1 MIHEIAREL
10 QAVMRGRG
18 CPFDVVDGTEATKT
32 TTYSRERIVLE
43 HDEGSDDTFSPVRG
57 SGAATRKNPAPVLV
71 VNQAFK
77 ATIYAQ
83 SPKAGA
89 MPFEHRRRAEQMRD
103 QLLVAIREVAAERCN
118 GWEPRAGRF
127 VQPGDLEKSEV
138 IGGAVYELRF
148 MFERGVKVETWKGEK
163 RPEVTLGAGSL
174 RSTTKVSAN
183 GWDDDN
189 DPSTVPANA
198 ETACG
203 A

>member
-10 QAVMRGRG
+10 QAALRSRG
-18 CPFDVVDGTEATKT
+18 CPFDVVDGVEPTKP
-32 TTYSRERIVLE
+32 TTYARERIVLE
-43 HDEGSDDTFSPVRG
+43 HDEAADDTFSPVRG
-57 SGAATRKNPAPVLV
+57 AGAATRKNPAPLLV
-71 VNQAFK
+71 VNQALK

-89 MPFEHRRRAEQMRD
+89 MPFEHRRRAEQVRD
-103 QLLVAIREVAAERCN
+103 HLLVALRDVATERHN

-127 VQPGDLEKSEV
+127 VQPIDLERTEV

-148 MFERGVKVETWKGEK
+148 TFERGVKVETWKGDK
-163 RPEVTLGAGSL
+163 RPEATLAGGMM
-174 RSTTKVSAN
+174 RSRTKVSAQ

-189 DPSTVPANA
+189 DPATVPANA